1 MSGRLVKKGLGC
13 RNEKWLFMS
22 KYINQINQLKENVDM
37 NLKWIKKRNFY
48 TIVFNEKSLLTWG

>member
-13 RNEKWLFMS
+13 RNEKWLFMN
-22 KYINQINQLKENVDM
+22 KYINQINQLKENVAM

>member
-48 TIVFNEKSLLTWG
+48 TIVFN

>member
-13 RNEKWLFMS
+13 RNEKWLFMN

-48 TIVFNEKSLLTWG
+48 TIVFN